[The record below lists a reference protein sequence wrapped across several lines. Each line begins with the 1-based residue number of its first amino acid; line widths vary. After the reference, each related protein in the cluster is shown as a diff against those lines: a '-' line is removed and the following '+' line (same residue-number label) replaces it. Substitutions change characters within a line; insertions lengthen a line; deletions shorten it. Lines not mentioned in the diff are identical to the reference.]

1 MFDLFSE
8 IWQTMRTNKLRT
20 FLTGIAVAWGILML
34 IVLLSVSNGIINSF
48 RQNTADSDIYQ
59 SSVWASRTTIPYQ
72 GYKEG
77 RWIQLKDD
85 DIKALDDIRLPG
97 YDGATPQYSFKAE
110 VSTSRDYLPSTW
122 CEGMCSRDFDLDIIA
137 GRAFNSSDDREAR
150 KVIILPSTSL
160 STLFADTTDVVGRTV
175 KAGGVALTV
184 VGVYSSRFRSNIYIP
199 YSTSQALTGFTGD
212 VDNINLHYKEGTTI
226 EQAKAIDEEAKKI
239 LRQRH
244 TVSPDDDSAIGI
256 WNALENNK
264 ENLAGL
270 NILNVTMWIIGIL
283 TLITGIVGVSN
294 IMFVSVRERTH
305 EIGIRRAIGAR
316 PRNILTQIV
325 LESVVMTTFFGY
337 LGIVGGTLLTEIVKA
352 AFAGSEFMLNPSVD
366 LGIAFEVTIALVIAG
381 ALAGIFPAMRALK
394 IKPVEALSEE

>member
-20 FLTGIAVAWGILML
+20 ILTGIAVAWGILML
-34 IVLLSVSNGIINSF
+34 IVLLSVSNGVINSF
-48 RQNTADSDIYQ
+48 TEATADMDFYVSDIYPGRT
-59 SSVWASRTTIPYQ
+59 SVPYQ

-77 RWIQLKDD
+77 RWMQLKEADVRA
-85 DIKALDDIRLPG
+85 INEIRLPG
-97 YDGATPQYSFKAE
+97 FDCATPQYSFRAE
-110 VSTSRDYLPSTW
+110 VSTSRDYMPSAW
-122 CEGMCSRDFDLDIIA
+122 CEGINSRDFNRDIIA
-137 GRAFNSSDDREAR
+137 GRAFNSADDKEAR
-150 KVIILPSTSL
+150 KVIVLPSSSL

-184 VGVYSSRFRSNIYIP
+184 VGVYQTRYGNDLYIP
-199 YSTSQALTGFTGD
+199 YSTAQALTGFTGD
-212 VDNINLHYKEGTTI
+212 VDNISVHFKDGTTL
-226 EQAKAIDEEAKKI
+226 EQSKAVDERVLKI

-244 TVSPDDDSAIGI
+244 SVAPADESAFHAYNSIES
-256 WNALENNK
+256 NENN
-264 ENLAGL
+264 LIGMTA
-270 NILNVTMWIIGIL
+270 LNVTMWVIGIL

-316 PRNILTQIV
+316 PRNILTQVV

-337 LGIVGGTLLTEIVKA
+337 LGIVGGTLVTEIVKVV
-352 AFAGSEFMLNPSVD
+352 FAGSQFMLNPTVD
-366 LGIAFEVTIALVIAG
+366 LHIAFEVTIALVLAG